1 MKIYTWLQKVILAVM
16 MCIFLIIAGG
26 SLFQFSQIRLSDGSK
41 TPFIIILGMIVYA
54 Q

>member
-26 SLFQFSQIRLSDGSK
+26 SLRRLVCQMVVIH
-41 TPFIIILGMIVYA
+41 PFFLFWA
-54 Q
+54 